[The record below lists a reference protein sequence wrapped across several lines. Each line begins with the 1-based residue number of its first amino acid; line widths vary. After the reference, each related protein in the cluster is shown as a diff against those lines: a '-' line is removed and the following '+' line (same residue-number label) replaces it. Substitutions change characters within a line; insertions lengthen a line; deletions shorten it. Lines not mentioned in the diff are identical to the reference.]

1 MTTPTNSRFDPFVV
15 ARLMQVTRRAWG
27 LSARPITAA
36 TKSTLIQFE
45 RNHHAS
51 KLIASAS

>member
-1 MTTPTNSRFDPFVV
+1 MTTPTNPRFDPFVV
-15 ARLMQVTRRAWG
+15 ARLLQVTRRSWG
-27 LSARPITAA
+27 LSARPNTTA
-36 TKSTLIQFE
+36 TKSTLTQFE

>member
-1 MTTPTNSRFDPFVV
+1 MTTPTIPRIDPFVI
-15 ARLMQVTRRAWG
+15 ARLMQVTRRTWE
-27 LSARPITAA
+27 LSARPNTTAKKA
-36 TKSTLIQFE
+36 TLIQFE